1 MNFPFR
7 SLHPGD
13 QAIING
19 LAQPGIERRKAED
32 QLFVTYRYFIR
43 EGMQKYRLEEE
54 EAFDAYSDTVLAAID
69 MIAGGSFEGRS
80 SLKTWLFRI
89 FQNKCVDLVRKK
101 TTNKNSIHQTA
112 PVSDWLHA
120 LSDASKTIVQRLVEK
135 ADADLLKQ
143 RLSELGDKCRELLTL
158 SADGYTDKILAVQLA
173 YKSADVVKTTRLRCL
188 EKLRQLYIKPLPN
201 G

>member
-1 MNFPFR
+1 MNFPLR
-7 SLHPGD
+7 SLHASD

-19 LAQPGIERRKAED
+19 LVQAGTEKRKAED
-32 QLFVTYRYFIR
+32 QLFAGYQYFIR
-43 EGMQKYRLEEE
+43 EGMQKYTLAEED
-54 EAFDAYSDTVLAAID
+54 AFDAYSDTVLAAID

-89 FQNKCVDLVRKK
+89 FQHKCVDLIRKK
-101 TTNKNSIHQTA
+101 TTNKNSIHKTL
-112 PVSDWLHA
+112 PFPEMLYK
-120 LSDASKTIVQRLVEK
+120 LSDASKTIVQQLADK
-135 ADADLLKQ
+135 ADTDLLSK
-143 RLSELGDKCRELLTL
+143 RLNELGEKCREILML

-188 EKLRQLYIKPLPN
+188 EKLRQLYKNPLPN